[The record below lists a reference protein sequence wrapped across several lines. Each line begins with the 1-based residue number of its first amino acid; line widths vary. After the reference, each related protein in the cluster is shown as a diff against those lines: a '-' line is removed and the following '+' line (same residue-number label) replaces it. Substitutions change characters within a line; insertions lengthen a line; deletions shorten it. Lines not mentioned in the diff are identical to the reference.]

1 MDELT
6 RDVSAL
12 VDTLKEHVAND
23 DRYARKTFTQMWGG
37 GSTPLP
43 EPPADYRADTDRL
56 VIINRH
62 PVEQPWN
69 S

>member
-1 MDELT
+1 MNEAMGLIDALAKRLEDEP
-6 RDVSAL
+6 A
-12 VDTLKEHVAND
+12 
-23 DRYARKTFTQMWGG
+23 YARKTFTQMWSG